1 MALRTTLAR
10 GRLALEARAADW
22 VRRRQ
27 GEDALP
33 LELQRRRLYILPTRA
48 GLGFAV
54 LLFAMLLAGMN
65 YGNSLALLVTFV
77 LGGFA
82 IVGMNHC
89 HRNLLGLRLVGLQP
103 EPAFAGEAAGL
114 AVAIDNPGVDRFDVG
129 AEALGAAARAP
140 CAPQGGLTRLELRI
154 PTRARGR
161 LRLSRLRITTSFPF
175 GLFRCWTW
183 VHLPLE
189 LLVYPQP
196 VGTRPPPVGAAG
208 RDAGTARRDSG
219 RDELRDLRPFRD
231 GDSPRQVA
239 WKAYARGM
247 PLLVKEYS
255 GASAE
260 AATFDFAALEDL
272 DVEARLS
279 QLCRWVLDA
288 EARGGRYALLL
299 PALRLDADRGAHHLA
314 RCLRA
319 LALHGLGD
327 APADRPREPQATI
340 GAPAGARHG

>member
-1 MALRTTLAR
+1 MALRAR
-10 GRLALEARAADW
+10 VAGARRALEARAADW

-27 GEDALP
+27 GEDSLP
-33 LELQRRRLYILPTRA
+33 LELRRRRLYILPTRA

-54 LLFAMLLAGMN
+54 LLLAMLLAGLN
-65 YGNSLALLVTFV
+65 YSNSLALLLTFV

-89 HRNLLGLRLVGLQP
+89 HRNLLGLRLVSLQP
-103 EPAFAGEAAGL
+103 VAAFAGETARLSL
-114 AVAIDNPGVDRFDVG
+114 AIENPGVERFDVA
-129 AEALGAAARAP
+129 AEALDASVRAP
-140 CAPQGGLTRLELRI
+140 RAPQQALTRLELAI
-154 PTRARGR
+154 PTHRRGR
-161 LRLSRLRITTSFPF
+161 LRATRLRITTSFPF

-189 LLVYPQP
+189 VLVYPRP
-196 VGTRPPPVGAAG
+196 LGTRPPPAGLPG
-208 RDAGTARRDSG
+208 RDAGPAHDDSG

-255 GASAE
+255 GSSAE
-260 AATFDFAALEDL
+260 ATAFDFAALADL

-288 EARGGRYALLL
+288 ESRGSRYALQL
-299 PALRLDADRGAHHLA
+299 PSLRLEADRGPAHLA

-319 LALHGLGD
+319 LALHGMPDEVVEPPRD
-327 APADRPREPQATI
+327 AGTLAA
-340 GAPAGARHG
+340 AVAGASHG